1 MFRIRTTYDDV
12 IFSERRTR
20 IRRIKVSRL
29 PSYKNL
35 DSYLNLLFFCHFKL
49 APIFYMT
56 HLQYSLVVG
65 LNSVYSSTQI
75 STIKLQKQNNPMKT
89 RIFTILFLLL
99 MSVASFLPFPT
110 TTLICLYTA
119 IFRPRWFKVVTDEVY
134 KSKIFD

>member
-1 MFRIRTTYDDV
+1 
-12 IFSERRTR
+12 
-20 IRRIKVSRL
+20 
-29 PSYKNL
+29 
-35 DSYLNLLFFCHFKL
+35 
-49 APIFYMT
+49 MT

-65 LNSVYSSTQI
+65 LNSVYASTQI